1 MTNEDYLYFLEKK
14 GLLFLETSALASTNV
29 EAAFNNVLEGN
40 LIQRSLSLFKS
51 DVHVQVCYIQ
61 YNKVVSLQ
69 LCGWPPSAQLI
80 VVWRKVRI
88 H

>member
-40 LIQRSLSLFKS
+40 LIQRSLTL
-51 DVHVQVCYIQ
+51 
-61 YNKVVSLQ
+61 
-69 LCGWPPSAQLI
+69 
-80 VVWRKVRI
+80 
-88 H
+88 